1 MRLQVTFKQPNPDF
15 DQKYANQYHA
25 GKESNENMKHNWSK
39 GYELSVDIDKVILKD
54 GALLV
59 DNLLV
64 NEEKVE
70 LNLPS
75 MKILEC
81 VSENEV
87 VSKFAV
93 SKDLLKKTQKTYN
106 EKYDIMRFYFYL
118 NPREDYVQLGENI
131 YLLESDI
138 PKELLEFK

>member
-25 GKESNENMKHNWSK
+25 GKESNENMKHHWSK
-39 GYELSVDIDKVILKD
+39 GFEVSVNIDEVILKD
-54 GALLV
+54 GTFLV

-64 NEEKVE
+64 DEEKVE
-70 LNLPS
+70 LSLPN

-81 VSENEV
+81 VSKSEV
-87 VSKFAV
+87 VNKFAV

-118 NPREDYVQLGENI
+118 NPREDYVQLGKNI

>member
-1 MRLQVTFKQPNPDF
+1 MRLQVTFKQLNPNF

-25 GKESNENMKHNWSK
+25 GKESIDNMKHNWSR
-39 GYELSVDIDKVILKD
+39 GYKLSVDIAKVILKD
-54 GALLV
+54 GTCLV
-59 DNLLV
+59 DNLLI

-70 LNLPS
+70 LSLPN

-106 EKYDIMRFYFYL
+106 EKYKIMRFYFYL
-118 NPREDYVQLGENI
+118 NPREDYVQLGNKI

-138 PKELLEFK
+138 PKELL